1 MKYGFIM
8 LRFHGTLAAI
18 RNNLPHASVNAIR
31 KSLKKFADSSRI
43 RKSLY
48 KCERSIKLFNTLSA
62 NIASYRNESTD
73 LPGQYWHLMG

>member
-8 LRFHGTLAAI
+8 LRFHATLTPI
-18 RNNLPHASVNAIR
+18 RNNLSRASVNAIR

-43 RKSLY
+43 RKSLH
-48 KCERSIKLFNTLSA
+48 KCERSIKLLNTLSA
-62 NIASYRNESTD
+62 SIASYRNESTD